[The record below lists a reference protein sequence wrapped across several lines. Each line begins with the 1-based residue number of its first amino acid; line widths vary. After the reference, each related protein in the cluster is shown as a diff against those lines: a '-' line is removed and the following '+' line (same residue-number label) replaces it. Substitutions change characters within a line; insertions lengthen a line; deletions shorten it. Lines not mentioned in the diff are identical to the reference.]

1 MPFSSELLNLFLATR
16 ALRLWSVTRERSS
29 YGAGQGGQC
38 PLKLPSD
45 WALAWLCAT
54 DVVTTRWTDERV
66 WRPAIAAS
74 LTIRLTARCPRQYT
88 MAEALTSSRSQPTCS
103 ILLSRLWK
111 RRVSDQDRVA
121 SLLCKDSDSET
132 GVMIPWELPVNVTA
146 RLLEDSALW
155 TNVLVAA
162 ACSRELQ
169 LLLDIDAN
177 VHKTRDGLVVTLDC
191 QLRPLPSD
199 RPTGGFYISG
209 VQIQDTDDVPGRRQ
223 HQLKRPFEQFLKLRK
238 IIKLCVQSKP
248 CKTSECGY
256 CRQVLEYA
264 GQCWDRLSSFSM
276 MGGNEFQPRV
286 LAVSMLRFVDFV
298 RYALATDKPQ
308 SEDCEAR
315 TKLAIVLHD
324 FLHLRR
330 MDKSPRELQTAA
342 AEPQSS
348 GDRETA
354 EDLVEASSSPTT
366 CSL

>member
-1 MPFSSELLNLFLATR
+1 
-16 ALRLWSVTRERSS
+16 
-29 YGAGQGGQC
+29 
-38 PLKLPSD
+38 
-45 WALAWLCAT
+45 
-54 DVVTTRWTDERV
+54 
-66 WRPAIAAS
+66 
-74 LTIRLTARCPRQYT
+74 
-88 MAEALTSSRSQPTCS
+88 MAEALPSSRSQPTCS

-111 RRVSDQDRVA
+111 RRASDQNLVA
-121 SLLCKDSDSET
+121 SMLGKDSDCET
-132 GVMIPWELPVNVTA
+132 GAMMIPWELPVSVTA

-155 TNVLVAA
+155 TNLLVAA

-177 VHKTRDGLVVTLDC
+177 VHKTRDGLLVTLDC

-199 RPTGGFYISG
+199 RPTGGFYIPG
-209 VQIQDTDDVPGRRQ
+209 VQIQDTDDMPGRRQ
-223 HQLKRPFEQFLKLRK
+223 HQLTRPFDQFLKLRK
-238 IIKLCVQSKP
+238 IIRLCVQSKP

-298 RYALATDKPQ
+298 RYALAMDKPQ
-308 SEDCEAR
+308 TEDCEAR

-324 FLHLRR
+324 FLQLRR
-330 MDKSPRELQTAA
+330 MDKSPREPQTAA
-342 AEPQSS
+342 AVETQSI
-348 GDRETA
+348 GDRESA
-354 EDLVEASSSPTT
+354 EHQVEVSSSPTT